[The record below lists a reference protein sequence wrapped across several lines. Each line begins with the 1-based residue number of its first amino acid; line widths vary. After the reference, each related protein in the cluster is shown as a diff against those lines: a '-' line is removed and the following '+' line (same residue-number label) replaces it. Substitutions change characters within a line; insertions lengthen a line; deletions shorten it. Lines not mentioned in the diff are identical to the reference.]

1 MFGPDEM
8 SVAEW
13 LAMTRWEVEMSA
25 HRGDA
30 AGAATRDA
38 YRGPIPAGGR
48 LTACDQLAW
57 SLIEEAAREL
67 QRQQLLKV
75 SFAA

>member
-25 HRGDA
+25 YRGDA
-30 AGAATRDA
+30 AATRDA
-38 YRGPIPAGGR
+38 YRGPIPAGGKA
-48 LTACDQLAW
+48 TACDQLAW

-67 QRQQLLKV
+67 QRRQLQRV
-75 SFAA
+75 TFAA